1 MIRIIKIRDKIL
13 VDFDVEEFERKVEEF
28 IKSYSNDIVQ
38 IRENTNIF
46 KYYARR
52 LVTPVTDDEELIFE
66 ETKFNIAFRI
76 GEREITL
83 PLVIER
89 DTLDDSST
97 DYAVADRIK
106 MYKEK
111 FLHLCNEVHEAV
123 LNREVVYYSNIL
135 KPKDN

>member
-38 IRENTNIF
+38 IRENTNTF